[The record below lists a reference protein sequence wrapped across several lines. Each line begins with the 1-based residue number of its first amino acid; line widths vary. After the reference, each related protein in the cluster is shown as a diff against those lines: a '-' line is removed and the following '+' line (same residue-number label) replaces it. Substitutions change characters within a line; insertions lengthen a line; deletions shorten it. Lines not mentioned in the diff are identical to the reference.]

1 MIQIQRENIP
11 LMNTVDI
18 IIRLLRVA
26 TQYAFEKDLSGTHD
40 TFASMTP
47 KVDVSAPHSVCSSSV
62 VQAILQHVI
71 YSSNNIGN
79 GCMAQIDRSRS

>member
-1 MIQIQRENIP
+1 MIHIQRENIP

-26 TQYAFEKDLSGTHD
+26 TQCAFEKDLSGTHD
-40 TFASMTP
+40 TFASMSP

-62 VQAILQHVI
+62 VQID
-71 YSSNNIGN
+71 
-79 GCMAQIDRSRS
+79 QIDP